1 MAAHDA
7 PIRTQC
13 QNCGEALSGP
23 YCSSCGQHDVDYHRS
38 FWHVVEDTIESFFHL
53 DGKFLRSVRFLFTRP
68 GFLTIEFMSGRRTRY
83 SNPLRFYIFASFVFF
98 AIHALEQPTPKPR
111 VTPVFGPQ
119 GANTPEAGSR
129 WEWLNGKIKAAH
141 DANGNLDGKEIGRE
155 YGHLMPTILFLC
167 MPFLAAVL
175 KVAYLRG
182 GRLYVEHLIFALHTI
197 TLVFLA
203 SLLTELAEAAAR
215 LLSDGVAQFV
225 GLACFCL
232 TAWLIYRS
240 FRVVYGEGRWKTLL
254 KLSLVGA
261 AFGVILLF
269 GVATLSV
276 ASYYIVAREAA

>member
-1 MAAHDA
+1 MAAHDT
-7 PIRTQC
+7 PLRTHC
-13 QNCGEALSGP
+13 QNCGGELSGP

-38 FWHVVEDTIESFFHL
+38 FWHVVEDSIEGFFHL
-53 DGKFLRSVRFLFTRP
+53 DGKFLRSVRYLFTRP
-68 GFLTIEFMSGRRTRY
+68 GYLTTEFMAGRRTRY
-83 SNPLRFYIFASFVFF
+83 SNPLRFYIFASFIYF
-98 AIHALEQPTPKPR
+98 AIHALEQPKPR
-111 VTPVFGPQ
+111 ASQGTPAQ
-119 GANTPEAGSR
+119 AAKTIDAGSR
-129 WEWLNGKIKAAH
+129 WGWLDGKIKAAH
-141 DANGNLDGKEIGRE
+141 DANGNLDGKEIARE

-167 MPFLAAVL
+167 MPLLAAVL

-203 SLLTELAEAAAR
+203 SLLSELAEAIAR
-215 LLSDGVAQFV
+215 RVSDGVGQFI

-261 AFGVILLF
+261 AFGVILLL
-269 GVATLSV
+269 GIGALSI
-276 ASYYIVAREAA
+276 ASFYIVAREAA